1 MRGSPYLRSFVGNRC
16 GIIPAHAGLT
26 LTRRATCSLSRDHP
40 RACGA
45 HYRANIGF
53 RGQKGS
59 SPRMRGSRRDV
70 DLAVAR
76 DRIIPA
82 HAGLTGTMTW
92 TIWRSRD
99 HPRACGAHLTR
110 CPTARRNTGSS
121 PRMRGSRTRRRPVIE
136 QQRIIPAHAGL
147 TPSCIELGLR
157 IWDHPRACGAH

>member
-59 SPRMRGSRRDV
+59 SPRMRGSHSGKEIRVRY
-70 DLAVAR
+70 LG
-76 DRIIPA
+76 IIPA
-82 HAGLTGTMTW
+82 HAGLTLRA
-92 TIWRSRD
+92 ILCPCVARD
-99 HPRACGAHLTR
+99 HPRACGAHTVPNLTFGF
-110 CPTARRNTGSS
+110 TTGSS
-121 PRMRGSRTRRRPVIE
+121 PRMRGSLDVCCDDAAHVG
-136 QQRIIPAHAGL
+136 IIPAHAGL
-147 TPSCIELGLR
+147 TSRCRSCR
-157 IWDHPRACGAH
+157 RP